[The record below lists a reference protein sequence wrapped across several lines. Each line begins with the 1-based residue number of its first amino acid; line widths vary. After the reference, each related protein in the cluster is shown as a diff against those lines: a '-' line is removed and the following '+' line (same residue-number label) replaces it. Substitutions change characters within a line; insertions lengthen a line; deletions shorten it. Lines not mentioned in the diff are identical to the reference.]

1 MWNAERRSEKL
12 QIEKENK
19 IVELD
24 KIQKNLEKELSLY
37 FSKSTMNE
45 IYQKIDPHDVMKRL
59 EYHLSF
65 NDAQKVN
72 YLLLYQKV
80 NQIQIQII
88 DP

>member
-37 FSKSTMNE
+37 FS
-45 IYQKIDPHDVMKRL
+45 
-59 EYHLSF
+59 
-65 NDAQKVN
+65 
-72 YLLLYQKV
+72 
-80 NQIQIQII
+80 
-88 DP
+88 